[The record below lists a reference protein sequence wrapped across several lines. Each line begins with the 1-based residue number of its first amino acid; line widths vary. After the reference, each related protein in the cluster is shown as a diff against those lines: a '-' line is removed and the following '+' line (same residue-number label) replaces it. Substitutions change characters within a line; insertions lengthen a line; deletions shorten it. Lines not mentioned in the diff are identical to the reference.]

1 VHDRPTR
8 CFAFL
13 RKVIRSLMSIRK
25 VSLGEVSSYKL
36 PFFVAMVCVFTL
48 LCSSSIAWAAQDTVQ
63 PASSGAP
70 RIVEHVD
77 ENHLATLTGNT
88 RPEARAEF
96 DRGPVAPTLAMG
108 DLILVLRRGP
118 EQQAAFDAFLAAQQD
133 SSSPS
138 YHHWLTP
145 DEIGQKF
152 GPAQADI
159 AAIQSWL
166 QGHGLS
172 VTNISRDRMS
182 IRFGGMATQVES
194 AFHTE
199 IHNLQVKGED
209 HIANMSDP
217 SIPEALTPVVV
228 GVKALHNFFPHPL
241 HKLGSAVRRNPQGGW
256 TRISSPA
263 SLPAKPVSTAAG
275 AKQVRP
281 LFGTGG
287 TTSGLANEED
297 IAPYDFA
304 TIYNVLPLWNAAT
317 PISGAGQTI
326 AIAGTSNINLADVTT
341 FRSAFGLPAYTAAN
355 SPKVIITNTDPGD
368 CSTFSTDCQNDLVE
382 NTLDVEWSGAIAPGA
397 QIALVTSSA
406 TTTTTDSLFA
416 SEQYIVDNVTA
427 RIMNVS
433 YGECEL
439 GLGTAGNT
447 TYSNMWSTAE
457 MAGIAVFVSTG
468 DSGAASCDDG
478 QDAQFGVPYGAQFGL
493 SVSGFASTPYNTAV
507 GGTDFAWSWVNNG
520 ASQSTYWGS
529 TNNATTQASALG
541 YIPEFPWNSTCSN
554 PLLVALFNSE
564 LSENFS
570 AAQMCDDIGTGAI
583 TSDGGSLLSLV
594 DTVGGSGGASNCING
609 DGQHTTSCSQG
620 YPKPS
625 WQTGV
630 TGIPGTNA
638 RFIPDVSFF
647 AANGFSGSAYV
658 ICVSAA
664 GTCSYTAGTEPDGE
678 EVGGTSVASPI
689 MAAVAALVNQKVGK
703 PEGNLNTSLYQFA
716 GSESYPSCSSEK
728 IPLTG
733 SSCVFNDIDTGTIAM
748 PCDVGS
754 PNCTTGSEAEFSV
767 QTGYAATA
775 GYDPASGLGSVNVSN
790 LVNKFSVAAS
800 PLASPSPTLLL
811 FGNTAVG
818 TTDPTTQAVTL
829 KNSGTSPLTISG
841 ISIGG
846 ANAVSFSQTNTCGTG
861 LATGAS
867 CTVTVTF
874 APTAAGALA
883 ATLSIAG
890 DADGSPETVSLN
902 GTGFVPTPAAT
913 LNYTSLD
920 FGAIQ
925 EGTTDPNPATVIL
938 SSTGNEPLA
947 ISGIS
952 ITGTNASSFS
962 QTNTCSTTTP
972 LAVGSTC
979 SVTVTFA
986 PATVGTFT
994 AAVNIA
1000 DNAASGSPQ
1009 TVTLSGTGFAPA
1021 PIASLT
1027 PTSQTFPNIAVGTS
1041 YTSTGIAL
1049 SNTGTL
1055 PLVVSGISITG
1066 TNASSFTQTNNC
1078 GTFPV
1083 TIAPT
1088 SGCTITVTFTPTA
1101 VGVLTA
1107 SVSVADNASGSPQV
1121 VTLAGT
1127 GVPATPPGFALT
1139 NSGGISVIPG
1149 VTSGNTSTI
1158 TITPAGGFT
1167 GMVSLSCSI
1176 APTAANDP
1184 ATCSIPASV
1193 SVSGVTTAA
1202 LSIGT
1207 TAATSALAQPKN
1219 LFWPTTGGAVL
1230 ALVVFFGIPAR
1241 RRNWPAMLGLFVLF
1255 VSLGAIGCG
1264 GGGGNKGG
1272 GGGGGNAGTT
1282 AGTYTVTVTGTS
1294 DTITQTTTVTLTVQ

>member
-1 VHDRPTR
+1 
-8 CFAFL
+8 
-13 RKVIRSLMSIRK
+13 MSIRK
-25 VSLGEVSSYKL
+25 VSLGEASSYKL
-36 PFFVAMVCVFTL
+36 PFFVAMVSVL
-48 LCSSSIAWAAQDTVQ
+48 SLVCSSSVAWAGQDSVQ
-63 PASSGAP
+63 PASSATS
-70 RIVEHVD
+70 RIVDRVD

-96 DRGPVAPTLAMG
+96 DRGPVAPTLTMG

-118 EQQAAFDAFLAAQQD
+118 EQQAAFDAFLASQQD

-159 AAIQSWL
+159 TAIQSWL
-166 QGHGLS
+166 HGHGLS
-172 VTNISRDRMS
+172 VTSISRDRMS
-182 IRFGGMATQVES
+182 IRFAGTASQVES

-228 GVKALHNFFPHPL
+228 GVKALHNFFPRPL

-263 SLPAKPVSTAAG
+263 SLPTKPVSPAAG

-287 TTSGLANEED
+287 TTTGGLATVED
-297 IAPYDFA
+297 VAPYDFA

-317 PISGAGQTI
+317 PIVGAGQTI
-326 AIAGTSNINLADVTT
+326 AIAGTSNINPADVTT

-355 SPKVIITNTDPGD
+355 APKVIVTNTDPGD
-368 CSTFSTDCQNDLVE
+368 CSAFSADCQDDLVE

-406 TTTTTDSLFA
+406 TTTTTDPLFA

-433 YGECEL
+433 FGECEL

-478 QDAQFGVPYGAQFGL
+478 GDAQTGPPYGAQFGL

-520 ASQSTYWGS
+520 NSQSTYWGT

-554 PLLVALFNSE
+554 PLLDALFNSE
-564 LSENFS
+564 LKESLS
-570 AAQMCDDIGTGAI
+570 AAQICDDIGTGAI
-583 TSDGGSLLSLV
+583 TSSGGSILNLV

-609 DGQHTTSCSQG
+609 NGSTVASCTQG

-664 GTCSYTAGTEPDGE
+664 GPCSYNATTEPTAE

-689 MAAVAALVNQKVGK
+689 MAAVAALVNQKIGL
-703 PEGNLNTSLYQFA
+703 PEGNLNSKLYQFA
-716 GSESYPSCSSEK
+716 GSETYSSCSSEK

-754 PNCTTGSEAEFSV
+754 PDCTSGSETEFSV

-775 GYDPASGLGSVNVSN
+775 GYDPASGLGSINVSN
-790 LVNKFSVAAS
+790 LVNKFSVASS

-811 FGNTAVG
+811 FSSTLVG
-818 TTDPTTQAVTL
+818 STDPTTQVVTL
-829 KNSGTSPLTISG
+829 NNSGTGSLTISG
-841 ISIGG
+841 ISIKG
-846 ANAVSFSQTNTCGTG
+846 ANASSFSQTNTCGSG

-874 APTAAGALA
+874 APTVAGALA

-902 GTGFVPTPAAT
+902 GPAVAPVPAVT
-913 LNYTSLD
+913 LSLTTLT
-920 FGAIQ
+920 FASTLVSTTNPTTQ
-925 EGTTDPNPATVIL
+925 AVTVTNSGTA
-938 SSTGNEPLA
+938 PL
-947 ISGIS
+947 S
-952 ITGTNASSFS
+952 ITGINISGANTSSFS
-962 QTNTCSTTTP
+962 QANTCSTTTA
-972 LAVGSTC
+972 LAVSAFCTI
-979 SVTVTFA
+979 TVTFA
-986 PATVGTFT
+986 PTSGGALTAT
-994 AAVNIA
+994 VNIA
-1000 DNAASGSPQ
+1000 DNATGSPQ
-1009 TVTLSGTGFAPA
+1009 TITLNGTGTVPA
-1021 PIASLT
+1021 SVVSFNPSSLT
-1027 PTSQTFPNIAVGTS
+1027 FASTAQGASAPTQAITLT
-1041 YTSTGIAL
+1041 
-1049 SNTGTL
+1049 NTGTL
-1055 PLVVSGISITG
+1055 ALSVSGISITG
-1066 TNASSFTQTNNC
+1066 TNPTSFTQTNNC
-1078 GTFPV
+1078 PASPATL
-1083 TIAPT
+1083 AA
-1088 SGCTITVTFTPTA
+1088 SGSCTINVIFTPA
-1101 VGVLTA
+1101 AIGSLSA
-1107 SVSVADNASGSPQV
+1107 SVSVADDSAGSPQTVALTGTGTEVAGATYTLTAAAVTVAPGASGASAITATGASGYTGPIAVTLSGCDLATSPTGATDLPTCSISGATVTFASGSS
-1121 VTLAGT
+1121 T
-1127 GVPATPPGFALT
+1127 G
-1139 NSGGISVIPG
+1139 SGGS
-1149 VTSGNTSTI
+1149 I
-1158 TITPAGGFT
+1158 TIA
-1167 GMVSLSCSI
+1167 
-1176 APTAANDP
+1176 
-1184 ATCSIPASV
+1184 
-1193 SVSGVTTAA
+1193 
-1202 LSIGT
+1202 T
-1207 TAATSALAQPKN
+1207 TAATASVKMGQLPNRNNDQNNPWRWAGAGGAALAGLL
-1219 LFWPTTGGAVL
+1219 LFGL
-1230 ALVVFFGIPAR
+1230 PAR
-1241 RRNWPAMLGLFVLF
+1241 RRAWRKWLGILIFAGF
-1255 VSLGAIGCG
+1255 LGALSGCG
-1264 GGGGNKGG
+1264 GGGSS
-1272 GGGGGNAGTT
+1272 GGGGNPGTT
-1282 AGTYTVTVTGTS
+1282 AGAYTFTLTGTDTDNVKQTVTINVTVS
-1294 DTITQTTTVTLTVQ
+1294 

>member
-1 VHDRPTR
+1 
-8 CFAFL
+8 
-13 RKVIRSLMSIRK
+13 MSIRK

-36 PFFVAMVCVFTL
+36 PFFIAMVCVFTL
-48 LCSSSIAWAAQDTVQ
+48 LCSSSIAWAAQDAVQ
-63 PASSGAP
+63 PASSGTA

-77 ENHLATLTGNT
+77 ENHLATLAGNT

-96 DRGPVAPTLAMG
+96 DRGPVAPSLTMG

-172 VTNISRDRMS
+172 VTSISRDRMS
-182 IRFGGMATQVES
+182 IRFAGTASQVES

-199 IHNLQVKGED
+199 IHNLQVKGEN

-228 GVKALHNFFPHPL
+228 GVKALHNFFPRPL

-263 SLPAKPVSTAAG
+263 SLPAKPVSSVVG
-275 AKQVRP
+275 AKQVHP

-287 TTSGLANEED
+287 TTSGLANVED
-297 IAPYDFA
+297 VAPYDFA
-304 TIYNVLPLWNAAT
+304 AIYNVLPLWNAAT
-317 PISGAGQTI
+317 PISGAGQAI

-368 CSTFSTDCQNDLVE
+368 CSAFTPDCQSSLVE

-406 TTTTTDSLFA
+406 TTTTTDPLFA

-447 TYSNMWSTAE
+447 TYSNLWSTAE

-478 QDAQFGVPYGAQFGL
+478 EDAQFGVPYGAQFGL

-541 YIPEFPWNSTCSN
+541 YIPEFPWNSTCTN
-554 PLLVALFNSE
+554 PLLDALFNSE
-564 LSENFS
+564 LKENLS
-570 AAQMCDDIGTGAI
+570 AAQLCDDIGTGAI
-583 TSDGGSLLSLV
+583 TSSGGSLLSLV

-609 DGQHTTSCSQG
+609 DGQNTTSCTQG

-647 AANGFSGSAYV
+647 SANGFSGSAYV

-664 GTCSYTAGTEPDGE
+664 GTCSYTAGTEPGGE

-754 PNCTTGSEAEFSV
+754 TDCTTGSEAEFSV

-811 FGNTAVG
+811 FGSTLVG
-818 TTDPTTQAVTL
+818 STDPTTQVVTL
-829 KNSGTSPLTISG
+829 NNSGTGSLTISG
-841 ISIGG
+841 ISIKG
-846 ANAVSFSQTNTCGTG
+846 ANASSFSQTNTCGTG

-867 CTVTVTF
+867 CTVTLTF
-874 APTAAGALA
+874 APSVAGALA

-902 GTGFVPTPAAT
+902 GTAVTPVPAVTLSANTLNFAAT
-913 LNYTSLD
+913 LVGTTNAATQAVTVTNSGNAPLNITGINISGANTSSFSQTDTCSTTTALAVSASCTITVTFAPAAGGALTATVNIADNATGSPQTVTLNGTGSVPASAVTLSPTSLT
-920 FGAIQ
+920 FPSTAEGSSAPTQAITLTNT
-925 EGTTDPNPATVIL
+925 GTLAL
-938 SSTGNEPLA
+938 SMT
-947 ISGIS
+947 GIS
-952 ITGTNASSFS
+952 ITGTNLTSFA
-962 QTNTCSTTTP
+962 QTNNCPTTP
-972 LAVGSTC
+972 ATLAASGSCTI
-979 SVTVTFA
+979 TVTFA
-986 PATVGTFT
+986 PAAIGSLSASVS
-994 AAVNIA
+994 IA
-1000 DNAASGSPQ
+1000 DDAAGSPQ
-1009 TVTLSGTGFAPA
+1009 TAALTGTGTEVAGATYTLAAAAVTVAPGSSGTSAITAAGAGGYTG
-1021 PIASLT
+1021 PIT
-1027 PTSQTFPNIAVGTS
+1027 V
-1041 YTSTGIAL
+1041 AL
-1049 SNTGTL
+1049 SACTLANSPTGATDV
-1055 PLVVSGISITG
+1055 PTCSITG
-1066 TNASSFTQTNNC
+1066 ATVTFASGANTGS
-1078 GTFPV
+1078 GGSV
-1083 TIAPT
+1083 TIA
-1088 SGCTITVTFTPTA
+1088 
-1101 VGVLTA
+1101 
-1107 SVSVADNASGSPQV
+1107 
-1121 VTLAGT
+1121 
-1127 GVPATPPGFALT
+1127 
-1139 NSGGISVIPG
+1139 
-1149 VTSGNTSTI
+1149 
-1158 TITPAGGFT
+1158 
-1167 GMVSLSCSI
+1167 
-1176 APTAANDP
+1176 
-1184 ATCSIPASV
+1184 
-1193 SVSGVTTAA
+1193 
-1202 LSIGT
+1202 T
-1207 TAATSALAQPKN
+1207 TAATASLKMGQLPNRNNDRNNPWRWAGAGGVALAG
-1219 LFWPTTGGAVL
+1219 LL
-1230 ALVVFFGIPAR
+1230 LFGIPAR
-1241 RRNWPAMLGLFVLF
+1241 RRAWRTWLGILIFAGMLGAL
-1255 VSLGAIGCG
+1255 SGCG
-1264 GGGGNKGG
+1264 GGGNSGG
-1272 GGGGGNAGTT
+1272 GGSGNPGTT
-1282 AGTYTVTVTGTS
+1282 AGAYTFTVTGT
-1294 DTITQTTTVTLTVQ
+1294 DTDNVKQTVTINVTVS